1 MHIFLTLIG
10 MHGTMLLYAI
20 VSIVG
25 TVLIVVFIPET
36 KGKSIEE
43 IIQLLEK

>member
-1 MHIFLTLIG
+1 MHIFITLIG

-25 TVLIVVFIPET
+25 TILIMLFIPET

-43 IIQLLEK
+43 IIQLLER